1 MFSRFLRV
9 FFFILNISMMLT
21 PSINVWTNFKL
32 PEMENLV
39 ESFVKP
45 PFLGFLKFFFYIY
58 NVSPFEYHLKE
69 RPSLKHHT
77 DMLKLNMDKYNKG
90 YKLI

>member
-1 MFSRFLRV
+1 
-9 FFFILNISMMLT
+9 
-21 PSINVWTNFKL
+21 
-32 PEMENLV
+32 MENLV

-77 DMLKLNMDKYNKG
+77 NMIKLNMDKYNKG

>member
-1 MFSRFLRV
+1 
-9 FFFILNISMMLT
+9 MMLT

-45 PFLGFLKFFFYIY
+45 PFLVFLSFSFIY
-58 NVSPFEYHLKE
+58 VSPFEYHLKE

-77 DMLKLNMDKYNKG
+77 DLLKLNMDKYNKG